1 MRHIKNYKNM
11 SEEGLLIA
19 LLKSGWVLLTVI
31 TKNMKAKETKYKTL
45 SSKEYLDMIRPY
57 LRDMVNYYKAPLKLK
72 VHSGNKITDCKNQF
86 GSEWKIQL
94 TMQINFISSKGSEE
108 ICTISTK
115 IDNIEIV
122 IGNKT
127 DDVIKELC
135 ESLLERYQ
143 EGLEE
148 KMKGSDFV
156 CDSIDL

>member
-1 MRHIKNYKNM
+1 
-11 SEEGLLIA
+11 
-19 LLKSGWVLLTVI
+19 
-31 TKNMKAKETKYKTL
+31 
-45 SSKEYLDMIRPY
+45 MIRPY

-72 VHSGNKITDCKNQF
+72 VHSGNKITDCKTQF

>member
-1 MRHIKNYKNM
+1 MGAFNGNYKEYE
-11 SEEGLLIA
+11 SKGD
-19 LLKSGWVLLTVI
+19 
-31 TKNMKAKETKYKTL
+31 KYKIL

-72 VHSGNKITDCKNQF
+72 VHSGNKITDCKTQF

-127 DDVIKELC
+127 DDIIKELC